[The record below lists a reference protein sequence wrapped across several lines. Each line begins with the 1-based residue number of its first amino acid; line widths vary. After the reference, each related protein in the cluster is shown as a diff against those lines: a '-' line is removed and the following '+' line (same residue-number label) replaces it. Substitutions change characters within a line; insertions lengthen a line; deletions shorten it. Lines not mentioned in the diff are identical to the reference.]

1 MRRFSFFSKKS
12 YRALYFLLVLTI
24 IWESADTAFTYV
36 LPVILQER
44 FNDLTLLGIVVS
56 LGAVASICIDL
67 LTGWKFARKHYRFFY
82 FTGFL
87 ASLTISVLANF
98 PGLLVFTIMSVLC
111 GIYYEL
117 FFFGTEDFIAE
128 EVDYQDHTKA
138 SSLVVLAMT
147 LSALFIPVF
156 ISDAINNGEYGSS
169 FWTFNILIILALS
182 TFLIYTIGKRKDHP
196 EPQPRVKRISLL
208 VELRVWK
215 LLSRDSGIYLF
226 LLIFMSVQDAFFWTL
241 GAIFAVQYSTV
252 NNYSQLLIPLYM
264 LPGLITG
271 LVAGRLQSRGT
282 KERLSLVL
290 FAISGAVLALFYLTD
305 DVPLLLVM
313 TFITSFFSTLSYNYL
328 DSLFNDFVS
337 RLKEDGNYMLGL
349 RGVASDVA
357 YVIGPIIA
365 GFIAQNVGVRNSFG
379 FIGLLTGILGTA
391 IFLFHP
397 HKVRIEEQKVE
408 ALEQIE
414 D

>member
-1 MRRFSFFSKKS
+1 MRRFAFFSKKS

-82 FTGFL
+82 ITGFI
-87 ASLTISVLANF
+87 ASLMISVLANF
-98 PGLLVFTIMSVLC
+98 PMLIIFTFMSVLG

-117 FFFGTEDFIAE
+117 FFFGTEDFIAR

-138 SSLVVLAMT
+138 SSMVVLAMT

-169 FWTFNILIILALS
+169 FWAFNILILIALA
-182 TFLIYTIGKRKDHP
+182 TFLIYTIGRRHNVEKQDV
-196 EPQPRVKRISLL
+196 RVKRISLL

-215 LLSRDSGIYLF
+215 LLSKDSGIYLF
-226 LLIFMSVQDAFFWTL
+226 LLIFMSIQDAFFWTL
-241 GAIFAVQYSTV
+241 GAIFAVQYSVV
-252 NNYSQLLIPLYM
+252 NHYSQLLIPLYM

-271 LVAGRLQSRGT
+271 LVAGRLQSKGS

-290 FAISGAVLALFYLTD
+290 FAISGVILALFYLTD
-305 DVPLLLVM
+305 DIPLLLVL
-313 TFITSFFSTLSYNYL
+313 TFLSSFFSTLSYNFL

-337 RLKEDGNYMLGL
+337 RLNEDGNYMLGL

-408 ALEQIE
+408 ELEQVNN
-414 D
+414 